1 MTARRSPIP
10 LETIAV
16 TVPDAALE
24 AYEAALASACDT
36 VGFFRDD
43 ATGDWRI
50 EGVKR
55 VGVGD
60 GELTA
65 ALALAAMVSG
75 ITASPD
81 RSATEADGWLAR
93 TYQAFPEQR
102 IGRRLS
108 IRGTHLTGP
117 PTPGRVTLTL
127 DAGLAFGTGE
137 HGSTSGC
144 LLALE
149 AVARCKPRRIV
160 DIGTGSGILAM
171 AAARLL
177 KRPVLASDIEPWS
190 VRTAR
195 DNARLNGLSRL
206 VRVRLANGWTHPAI
220 RAGGP
225 YDLVFENIL
234 ARPVCAMAWAMEAN
248 LAPGG
253 FAILAGLLHTQAR
266 MVLAAHRRRGLR
278 LVRMIRQGNWTTIV
292 LRKNGATNDNG
303 RA

>member
-1 MTARRSPIP
+1 MVTVMSVRRSPIP

-16 TVPDAALE
+16 TIPDMALE
-24 AYEAALASACDT
+24 AYEAALGSVCDT

-43 ATGDWRI
+43 TTGDWRV

-55 VGVGD
+55 VGIND
-60 GELTA
+60 DSLAA
-65 ALALAAMVSG
+65 ALALAGMVSG
-75 ITASPD
+75 INARPT

-93 TYQAFPEQR
+93 TYASFPEQR
-102 IGRRLS
+102 IGRRLA

-117 PTPGRVTLTL
+117 PTAGRITLTL

-144 LLALE
+144 LTALE
-149 AVARCKPRRIV
+149 TVARRKPRRILDV
-160 DIGTGSGILAM
+160 GTGSGILAM

-177 KRPVLASDIEPWS
+177 KRPVLGTDIEPWS

-195 DNARLNGLSRL
+195 DNARLNHLSSL
-206 VRVRLANGWTHPAI
+206 VRVRLANGWHHPAV
-220 RAGGP
+220 RGGGP

-234 ARPVCAMAWAMEAN
+234 ARPVCGMARTMATR

-253 FAILAGLLHTQAR
+253 TAILAGLLNTQAR
-266 MVLAAHRRRGLR
+266 MVLGAHLRCGLR
-278 LVRMIRQGNWTTIV
+278 LERMVRQGNWTTIV
-292 LRKNGATNDNG
+292 VRK
-303 RA
+303 RAGERA